1 MAHKK
6 FACFKKNCEWL
17 TKINDNEGFCMLIS
31 CPYKKCYRWGGKSK
45 NDTKGTEQ
53 TKKQS

>member
-17 TKINDNEGFCMLIS
+17 TKINDNEGFCMLVS
-31 CPYKKCYRWGGKSK
+31 CPYRKFYRWGGKSK
-45 NDTKGTEQ
+45 NDTERIEQ
-53 TKKQS
+53 TERKS